1 MTHTHHTAMPPK
13 SAAALLTIALFCL
26 LPLLAAAQAQAR
38 DIDVREAA
46 ALLRN
51 PPYGLIIVD
60 VRTPEEFRQG
70 HLPGAEN
77 MDFFGGPF
85 DAQIRTLPKD
95 APVLLYCRTGNRS
108 AAARDSMEKA
118 GLTNILHM
126 HEGITAW
133 QKAGLPLE
141 K

>member
-1 MTHTHHTAMPPK
+1 MTHPHHAAPHPQR
-13 SAAALLTIALFCL
+13 AAARLAAALFCL
-26 LPLLAAAQAQAR
+26 LALFATQAMAADISVQQAA
-38 DIDVREAA
+38 E
-46 ALLRN
+46 LLRN
-51 PPYGLIIVD
+51 PPQGLTIVD

-85 DAQIRTLPKD
+85 DVQIRTLPKN

>member
-1 MTHTHHTAMPPK
+1 MKHAHHSTPRPQN
-13 SAAALLTIALFCL
+13 AAARLAAALFCL
-26 LPLLAAAQAQAR
+26 LVLLAAPAMAG
-38 DIDVREAA
+38 DISVQQAA

-51 PPYGLIIVD
+51 PPQGLTIVD
-60 VRTPEEFRQG
+60 VRTPEEFRLG

-85 DAQIRTLPKD
+85 DAQIRTLPKN

-108 AAARDSMEKA
+108 AAALESMEKV